1 MQLTRE
7 SAEQRLHDFNM
18 GDMPVME
25 LRPSPTVV
33 TSDWFT
39 KYKKLCHEFTQS
51 LTDSVDEL
59 ALMNLTTDEFMG
71 LIMGNSVPQNLS
83 IRFRVPLTWGGKL
96 ELDNLFMCNTFPNS
110 QRLDEFIIAQ
120 SDAQTVW
127 LPNPSR
133 KIYVPGHNIAGADGG
148 NATSDRLSQIAAQI
162 VAARSMGQ

>member
-25 LRPSPTVV
+25 LRPTPTVV

-71 LIMGNSVPQNLS
+71 LIMGHAVPQNLS

-96 ELDNLFMCNTFPNS
+96 ELDNLFTTSGRIHNRTKRRTNRMVTKPVAQDIRTRPQHRGRRRR
-110 QRLDEFIIAQ
+110 QRHIRPIKSNCRANCCGAFNGAIIKNE
-120 SDAQTVW
+120 
-127 LPNPSR
+127 L
-133 KIYVPGHNIAGADGG
+133 
-148 NATSDRLSQIAAQI
+148 
-162 VAARSMGQ
+162 